1 MNRGIK
7 SLRGYANGGDPIP
20 GVSRGSPMT
29 GGIGIP
35 MMGRQLM
42 ADVAGRQ
49 IRERLGW
56 IPGMEKLGEL
66 VGSREINEL
75 DLSPREM
82 RALQDAVI
90 RGGGGRGGGSVLE
103 YADYATGDNP
113 YSDVGGGGGFLD
125 AVGKIFDPS
134 YSMKTTFGQARVVKG
149 DPARGENPE
158 HYYVD
163 DQYNFNEATQDQRP
177 LFSGEDEEGKA
188 VEGAL
193 RTIVDRTKGQGFYGL
208 PRGIGESFGS
218 PEGEGSMAR
227 VNIGDLQEALAR
239 SRGEER
245 PGLFRRGIEGLRN
258 MFVRGRD
265 EEPAMTEQPPVRIP
279 TPGAFASPDPLRV
292 LGTTQR

>member
-90 RGGGGRGGGSVLE
+90 RGGGGRGRDSVLG
-103 YADYATGDNP
+103 YANYATGDDKN
-113 YSDVGGGGGFLD
+113 YDVGGGAGFREML
-125 AVGKIFDPS
+125 GKLVDPS
-134 YSMKTTFGQARVVKG
+134 YSMKTTFGQAGVEY
-149 DPARGENPE
+149 DPETGN
-158 HYYVD
+158 YYVV
-163 DQYNFNEATQDQRP
+163 DQYNFNRAAPDQLP
-177 LFSGEDEEGKA
+177 MGESLDVVKNYISDTG
-188 VEGAL
+188 L
-193 RTIVDRTKGQGFYGL
+193 YGL
-208 PRGIGESFGS
+208 PRGIGKAFGS

-227 VNIGDLQEALAR
+227 VNLGDLKEALAR
-239 SRGEER
+239 SRPQEER
-245 PGLFRRGIEGLRN
+245 PGLLRRGLEGLRN
-258 MFVRGRD
+258 MFARGRD
-265 EEPAMTEQPPVRIP
+265 EAPQFVERRDETLDLPLGVQPIIP
-279 TPGAFASPDPLRV
+279 QAPGAIPAPVLKLR
-292 LGTTQR
+292 

>member
-103 YADYATGDNP
+103 YADYATGDDP
-113 YSDVGGGGGFLD
+113 YADVGGGGGVRELL
-125 AVGKIFDPS
+125 GKLFDPS
-134 YSMKTTFGQARVVKG
+134 YSMKTTFGQAAVEY
-149 DPARGENPE
+149 DPETGN
-158 HYYVD
+158 YYVK
-163 DQYNFNEATQDQRP
+163 DQYNFNRAAPDQLP
-177 LFSGEDEEGKA
+177 MGESLDVVKNYISDTG
-188 VEGAL
+188 L
-193 RTIVDRTKGQGFYGL
+193 YGL
-208 PRGIGESFGS
+208 PRGIGKAFGS

-245 PGLFRRGIEGLRN
+245 PG
-258 MFVRGRD
+258 
-265 EEPAMTEQPPVRIP
+265 
-279 TPGAFASPDPLRV
+279 
-292 LGTTQR
+292 